1 MLLVAGYRF
10 ADGNIVVLT
19 PCQQEMVMW
28 AHVLANGGKVPRPY
42 ITEEEYEKSLSRK
55 SNVREFSEAMKK
67 AQEIESNES
76 YDELRAKMER
86 KAQEM
91 GITEVY

>member
-19 PCQQEMVMW
+19 PVQQEMVMW

-42 ITEEEYEKSLSRK
+42 ITEDEYEKSLSRK
-55 SNVREFSEAMKK
+55 SNVKEFSEAMKK
-67 AQEIESNES
+67 AQEIESTES